1 MENNNE
7 EIKKM
12 LAENLEQS
20 KEILKCVKS
29 TRRIMM
35 FDQIM
40 SVLKIVI
47 IIVPLILGF
56 LYLAPLFK
64 KATGMIS
71 EITGGQ
77 GINIESLLKLK

>member
-20 KEILKCVKS
+20 KNILKCVKS
-29 TRRIMM
+29 TRKIMM

-40 SVLKIVI
+40 GVLKIVI

-56 LYLAPLFK
+56 LYLGPFIK
-64 KATGMIS
+64 KSMGIYS
-71 EITGGQ
+71 EIMGEQ
-77 GINIESLLKLK
+77 GINIENLLK